1 MPPCR
6 FCSAKRNDCD
16 PCGYPSDAAPIPI
29 FEGGEVQ
36 LRAPSLVDHLDAPEV
51 LKMLPKLPNWP
62 SRQGAAAM
70 WTGGAARI
78 LNWLATFD
86 GHGWQER
93 WVAAAGDDF
102 AWTDE
107 LVATDI
113 SDRRGPERSRDELLR
128 GLRALLY
135 LRAIRPGYMFFNSYK
150 PTMLYDRV
158 REVIDPKRN

>member
-1 MPPCR
+1 
-6 FCSAKRNDCD
+6 
-16 PCGYPSDAAPIPI
+16 
-29 FEGGEVQ
+29 
-36 LRAPSLVDHLDAPEV
+36 
-51 LKMLPKLPNWP
+51 
-62 SRQGAAAM
+62 M
-70 WTGGAARI
+70 WIGGAARI

-102 AWTDE
+102 AWADQ
-107 LVATDI
+107 LVAADI

-135 LRAIRPGYMFFNSYK
+135 IRAIRPGYMFFNSYK

-158 REVIDPKRN
+158 REVIDPEAFSLDSREAA